1 VLGERK
7 GDNCVRRVDL
17 DLDGLEY
24 LVINNRTL
32 KILILNSLSKAKKNF
47 LLKMFS
53 DG

>member
-7 GDNCVRRVDL
+7 GDNCVKRVDL
-17 DLDGLEY
+17 DGGLEY